1 MTLKKLSLTHLDGWS
16 NMMITMFPENRLTEV
31 AKMDILRMAVKTVQK
46 EVAKKS
52 KQLYQIQAT

>member
-1 MTLKKLSLTHLDGWS
+1 
-16 NMMITMFPENRLTEV
+16 MITMFPENRLTEV

>member
-1 MTLKKLSLTHLDGWS
+1 
-16 NMMITMFPENRLTEV
+16 MFPENRLTEV

-52 KQLYQIQAT
+52 K